1 MAMKIKELKVSFILI
16 TVQILL
22 LQSTY
27 SLAANL
33 KSVRSSRDTLFN
45 TVSTESN
52 NHNILKQ
59 VKTLNFKGQEENVRN
74 GGIDMTE
81 GTNSTFIP
89 GDAEDWVLCPDG
101 NYCQPN
107 SKCCDADGDK
117 VYNCCPISNGICCQ
131 GINSSKQPFC
141 CYEGANCSG
150 PDENGISHCDYGT
163 TSKHLLHR
171 WMYRQYQK
179 P

>member
-1 MAMKIKELKVSFILI
+1 MG
-16 TVQILL
+16 
-22 LQSTY
+22 TY

-33 KSVRSSRDTLFN
+33 KSVRSSRDTFLK

-74 GGIDMTE
+74 GGIDMTK

-89 GDAEDWVLCPDG
+89 GDAEDWVQCPDG
-101 NYCQPN
+101 NYCEPN
-107 SKCCDADGDK
+107 SKCCD
-117 VYNCCPISNGICCQ
+117 
-131 GINSSKQPFC
+131 
-141 CYEGANCSG
+141 EGANCSV

-171 WMYRQYQK
+171 WM
-179 P
+179 